1 MKNQSLKVKD
11 RIIKMPTIVNYSEFN
26 LEEIKVENI
35 RRKLACGIT
44 TAEFI

>member
-1 MKNQSLKVKD
+1 M
-11 RIIKMPTIVNYSEFN
+11 RMPTIVNYSEFN
-26 LEEIKVENI
+26 LEEMKVNTI